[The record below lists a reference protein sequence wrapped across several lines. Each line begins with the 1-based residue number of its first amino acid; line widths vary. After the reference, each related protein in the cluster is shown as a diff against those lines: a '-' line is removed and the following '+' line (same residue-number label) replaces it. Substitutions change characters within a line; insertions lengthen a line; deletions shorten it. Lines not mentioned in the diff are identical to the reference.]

1 MLKTYMLKKTGK
13 NEQHKTN
20 RIFNTKYTVYYP
32 VFIDKYDFYNNMTRL
47 INISFLLKGE
57 IND

>member
-1 MLKTYMLKKTGK
+1 MLKKTGK
-13 NEQHKTN
+13 IKEHKHN
-20 RIFNTKYTVYYP
+20 RVFNIKDAVYYP
-32 VFIDKYDFYNNMTRL
+32 VFIDRYYFFNNITRL

>member
-1 MLKTYMLKKTGK
+1 MLKKTGIKKQHSTNTFFNIK
-13 NEQHKTN
+13 NG
-20 RIFNTKYTVYYP
+20 VYFP
-32 VFIDKYDFYNNMTRL
+32 VFIDKYYFSNNITRL